1 MGLSFRKTINLGKHV
16 KMNLRKKGVS
26 ASVKVGN
33 VTYNTKRG
41 ISANL
46 GNGFTYRSNKKSEEK
61 IVIVR

>member
-16 KMNLRKKGVS
+16 KVNLSKTGVS

-46 GNGFTYRSNKKSEEK
+46 GKGVTYRSNKKYK
-61 IVIVR
+61 KKK

>member
-16 KMNLRKKGVS
+16 KVNLSKTGVS

-46 GNGFTYRSNKKSEEK
+46 GNGVIYRSNKKYK
-61 IVIVR
+61 KKK

>member
-16 KMNLRKKGVS
+16 KVNLSKTGVS

-46 GNGFTYRSNKKSEEK
+46 RRRKNNHCEVIKWKK
-61 IVIVR
+61 

>member
-16 KMNLRKKGVS
+16 KVNIGKKGVS
-26 ASVKVGN
+26 TSVKVGN

-46 GNGFTYRSNKKSEEK
+46 GNGFTYRVSKKSNKK
-61 IVIVR
+61 